1 MKNLS
6 NERADKNQK
15 LKNTKRERDTAK
27 RELDATRKELNTAK
41 NNVDQLQ
48 QSINA
53 LMEAGQGNL
62 EMKRLVAELKT
73 ERDEAQA
80 KALKEEG
87 QHKSYKDQY
96 AAQTAEIA
104 DVKARLA
111 DVARTTSEKL
121 EENDRLSV
129 YRIRWA
135 EQQKELAEKK
145 SATEAA
151 EEMVTELEAQ
161 LTKLHKRHDDAKKE
175 LDSIQFQFIFLLT
188 LSLRRLQ

>member
-62 EMKRLVAELKT
+62 EMNEGLKRLVAELKN

-80 KALKEEG
+80 KAFHEES
-87 QHKSYKDQY
+87 QH
-96 AAQTAEIA
+96 
-104 DVKARLA
+104 
-111 DVARTTSEKL
+111 
-121 EENDRLSV
+121 
-129 YRIRWA
+129 
-135 EQQKELAEKK
+135 
-145 SATEAA
+145 
-151 EEMVTELEAQ
+151 
-161 LTKLHKRHDDAKKE
+161 
-175 LDSIQFQFIFLLT
+175 
-188 LSLRRLQ
+188 